1 MSLSSQKMNIFVYL
15 LLFRKYIRLAMSN
28 HLLYYIPIP
37 EEIKTGNDFQLPFC
51 MKDLHFRSAV
61 LMTHN
66 KKTPEIKIDM
76 LPL

>member
-1 MSLSSQKMNIFVYL
+1 LSIHFFTEKHIE
-15 LLFRKYIRLAMSN
+15 LAMSN

-51 MKDLHFRSAV
+51 MKDLHFPSAV

-66 KKTPEIKIDM
+66 KKTPEINRDSRVFRILFVRD
-76 LPL
+76 